1 MSEESILLYERYC
14 SLSNQN
20 NTQPIWFDDGFINNK
35 EPDKTSLVRNS
46 GDLKYFSSARVQISK
61 STIIGSG
68 DLTLI
73 IGFGAI
79 VENLNINIIS
89 GDLTLFIGPHSEIK
103 NLVIQSFD
111 SQNYIFFGAANTLN
125 TGNLLIQ
132 GERAGICF
140 GHDCMFS
147 TNFHARTSDS
157 HSIFSYSTRQRIN
170 HDSSIK
176 VGDHVWMGRQII
188 FNKGVEINDDVIIG
202 QGSIVN
208 GKLEGASCYAGTPA
222 KKIKD
227 NVTWDRAR
235 ILSIDDIVDT
245 YVYRPIQHA
254 VNLFLLNDT
263 PFHPYAKDT
272 HLNIRSKYKIN
283 KCYPWISTI
292 E

>member
-1 MSEESILLYERYC
+1 
-14 SLSNQN
+14 
-20 NTQPIWFDDGFINNK
+20 
-35 EPDKTSLVRNS
+35 
-46 GDLKYFSSARVQISK
+46 
-61 STIIGSG
+61 
-68 DLTLI
+68 
-73 IGFGAI
+73 
-79 VENLNINIIS
+79 
-89 GDLTLFIGPHSEIK
+89 
-103 NLVIQSFD
+103 
-111 SQNYIFFGAANTLN
+111 
-125 TGNLLIQ
+125 
-132 GERAGICF
+132 
-140 GHDCMFS
+140 
-147 TNFHARTSDS
+147 
-157 HSIFSYSTRQRIN
+157 
-170 HDSSIK
+170 
-176 VGDHVWMGRQII
+176 MGRQVI